1 MNPGRFLTAAMIVF
15 ALVVV
20 PMATYVGG
28 YYGLQSASTSVGKG
42 SVVRFYSH
50 RWQAN
55 IFKPAGRIEAWRTGR
70 AVYIESLEDV
80 IFE

>member
-1 MNPGRFLTAAMIVF
+1 MKTGRHLTAAMIVF
-15 ALVVV
+15 ALVVA
-20 PMATYVGG
+20 PTAAYVGG
-28 YYGLQSASTSVGKG
+28 YYGLQSASTSLGKG

-55 IFKPAGRIEAWRTGR
+55 IFQPAGRIEAWLTRR